1 MIKKYELKFYFEFG
15 AGGCLWASNKL
26 ALETFD
32 SPADAVI
39 KDLEGKVIYNPLE
52 KLPLSKETLSE
63 IEKLDAQYFKYL
75 NQDDPSETIIF
86 DKETFLVQAKN
97 LFNKIKKDLE
107 KDFEIIWAFDI
118 N

>member
-1 MIKKYELKFYFEFG
+1 MNKYELKFFFDFG
-15 AGGCLWASNKL
+15 AGGCLWPSNKL
-26 ALETFD
+26 ALDAFD

-39 KDLEGKVIYNPLE
+39 RDLEGNIIYSPLE

-63 IEKLDAQYFKYL
+63 IEKLDTQYFNYL
-75 NQDDPSETIIF
+75 NQDNPSETVIF
-86 DKETFLVQAKN
+86 DRENFLVQSKN
-97 LFNKIKKDLE
+97 LFNKIKKELE